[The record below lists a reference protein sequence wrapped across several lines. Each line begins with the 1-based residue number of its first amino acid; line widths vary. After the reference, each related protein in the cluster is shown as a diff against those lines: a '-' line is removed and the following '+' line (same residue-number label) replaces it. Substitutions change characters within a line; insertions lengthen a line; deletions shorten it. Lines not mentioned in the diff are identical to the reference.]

1 MIATLTIKK
10 FMKSL
15 GNYDSYL
22 TFDLE
27 QLFHRHFFVLR
38 DPPGSVHA
46 PEAAAA
52 AVLVEVDVIKLDL
65 HEEGTERRHLI
76 TTLRHNSTVCLSGG
90 PQGRR
95 QWRRKKKKHSSL
107 KRFFF

>member
-27 QLFHRHFFVLR
+27 QLFHRHLFVLR

-52 AVLVEVDVIKLDL
+52 AVLVEADVIKLDL
-65 HEEGTERRHLI
+65 HEGGTERQHLI
-76 TTLRHNSTVCLSGG
+76 ITLSPNSTSVWRTTWKEISGG
-90 PQGRR
+90 G
-95 QWRRKKKKHSSL
+95 KISTEVH
-107 KRFFF
+107 